1 MLKPLDELLQY
12 DAVSGFESSSRI
24 PTGLMACREGQPLFE
39 ELLHEYDVLHF
50 KRPDGSLD
58 VTTNVTRIT
67 NACLKYG
74 FVPNNTKQTVNGF
87 TLLPQDYLCPKSYV
101 DGKIYLT
108 ENSMTIH
115 HFAGSWVSDVD
126 RYAQELGK
134 KLIFLPKGIR
144 GYVTKFLSIIK
155 YKGIKD
161 MFCEMW
167 RWMKR
172 R

>member
-1 MLKPLDELLQY
+1 
-12 DAVSGFESSSRI
+12 
-24 PTGLMACREGQPLFE
+24 MACREGQPLFE
-39 ELLHEYDVLHF
+39 ELLHEYDGLHF

-87 TLLPQDYLCPKSYV
+87 TLLPQDYLCPKSYE
-101 DGKIYLT
+101 DGKIYLP

-134 KLIFLPKGIR
+134 KLTFLPKGIR
-144 GYVTKFLSIIK
+144 GYMAVFCSNAH
-155 YKGIKD
+155 YKGFLAACNEFVNWAKRKNSKD
-161 MFCEMW
+161 N
-167 RWMKR
+167 RMKV
-172 R
+172 

>member
-1 MLKPLDELLQY
+1 VEETRRAPGGPG
-12 DAVSGFESSSRI
+12 VG
-24 PTGLMACREGQPLFE
+24 GGGEGQPLFE
-39 ELLHEYDVLHF
+39 ELLHEYDGLHF

-87 TLLPQDYLCPKSYV
+87 TLLPQDYLCPKSYE

-134 KLIFLPKGIR
+134 KLTFLPESIR
-144 GYVTKFLSIIK
+144 GYVA
-155 YKGIKD
+155 
-161 MFCEMW
+161 MFCSNVHCNGFAAACKEFVSW
-167 RWMKR
+167 AKR
-172 R
+172 KADL

>member
-1 MLKPLDELLQY
+1 M
-12 DAVSGFESSSRI
+12 
-24 PTGLMACREGQPLFE
+24 
-39 ELLHEYDVLHF
+39 
-50 KRPDGSLD
+50 
-58 VTTNVTRIT
+58 TTNVTRIT

-87 TLLPQDYLCPKSYV
+87 TLLPQDYLCPKSYE

-134 KLIFLPKGIR
+134 KLTFLPEVFVDMWLCSVR
-144 GYVTKFLSIIK
+144 MSIVMVLLRLVK
-155 YKGIKD
+155 NL
-161 MFCEMW
+161 
-167 RWMKR
+167 
-172 R
+172 